1 MLEMLGVFLKLV
13 KRNIV
18 VHTVFMESKTTF
30 HEYNRPDEMAI
41 LLQFQHDPGLPSYS
55 LLIGFIDYL
64 GRGERPHS
72 YHDSVNESGANVL
85 LKCMKIH
92 GH

>member
-64 GRGERPHS
+64 GRGRKTP
-72 YHDSVNESGANVL
+72 L
-85 LKCMKIH
+85 LS
-92 GH
+92 